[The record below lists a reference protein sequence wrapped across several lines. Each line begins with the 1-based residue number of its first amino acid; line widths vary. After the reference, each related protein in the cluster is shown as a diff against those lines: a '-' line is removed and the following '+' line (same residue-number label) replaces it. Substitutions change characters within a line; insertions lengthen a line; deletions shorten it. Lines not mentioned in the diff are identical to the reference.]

1 MGKKSTRPNWIL
13 RIAGVLLCLTL
24 LSVHLS
30 SGLYARYTSTVSG
43 SDSARVAKFEVKD
56 VGTFSKDLYLEYNP
70 GVSNSYTVVIEN
82 HSEVAVKCSVDVERL
97 SNNIPL
103 NVSISGDITDVTFAP
118 NDAAG
123 KTVRLALEWPG
134 TKNDA
139 AYSYEVDAI
148 RVSVSV
154 EQID

>member
-30 SGLYARYTSTVSG
+30 SGLYSRYSSTVSG

-56 VGTFSKDLYLEYNP
+56 AGTFSKDLYLEYIP
-70 GVSNSYTVVIEN
+70 GVSDDYTVVIEN
-82 HSEVAVKCSVDVERL
+82 HSEVAVKCSVTVKRL
-97 SNNIPL
+97 SNNIPMD
-103 NVSISGDITDVTFAP
+103 VSVSGAITDVTLVP
-118 NDAAG
+118 NDTAG
-123 KTVRLALEWPG
+123 KTRTLTLSWPAA
-134 TKNDA
+134 KNDA

-148 RVSVSV
+148 RVSVSA
-154 EQID
+154 EQLD